1 MADKCEGQGKG
12 GHFEKKIEM
21 VKDRVMNNQKRG
33 IKERVKR
40 DGGASEERLASI
52 LEKEKKAAV
61 TTHTC
66 QPCPAF
72 RVPYAHGIF

>member
-33 IKERVKR
+33 IKRERNEMEGHRKR
-40 DGGASEERLASI
+40 D
-52 LEKEKKAAV
+52 
-61 TTHTC
+61 
-66 QPCPAF
+66 
-72 RVPYAHGIF
+72 